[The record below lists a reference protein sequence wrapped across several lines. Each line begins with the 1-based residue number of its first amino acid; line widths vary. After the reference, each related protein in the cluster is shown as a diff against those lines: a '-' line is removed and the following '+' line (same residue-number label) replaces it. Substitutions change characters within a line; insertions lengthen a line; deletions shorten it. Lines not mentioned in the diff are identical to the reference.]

1 MDLLV
6 QTAGDVKALSASLA
20 LVLSI
25 SRAGLSYSS
34 THSSIRSLLPA
45 IWRSKGFIILD
56 QSLYLEMQR
65 EWEHESS
72 AGCWC
77 KTNPLTQG
85 SPADLC
91 SLQHLMLFGQAK
103 SFIISQNNLAPS
115 LVTSCKPSLV
125 TSFCHLSS
133 SPWHPTLFHLNP
145 SSCPYSI
152 LFLQCTS
159 PAAW

>member
-34 THSSIRSLLPA
+34 TYSSIRSLLPA

-65 EWEHESS
+65 V
-72 AGCWC
+72 G
-77 KTNPLTQG
+77 T
-85 SPADLC
+85 
-91 SLQHLMLFGQAK
+91 
-103 SFIISQNNLAPS
+103 
-115 LVTSCKPSLV
+115 
-125 TSFCHLSS
+125 
-133 SPWHPTLFHLNP
+133 
-145 SSCPYSI
+145 
-152 LFLQCTS
+152 
-159 PAAW
+159 